1 MYQVHAVKWV
11 PQTDIPLDWEAAAWL
26 DLGCKTIT
34 IKSGVPPTPPSIEG
48 SDKL

>member
-34 IKSGVPPTPPSIEG
+34 IKSGARPRPPSIEG